1 MTAGCTRHPNVTIA
15 GCQTGLAGLGWAGL
29 GWAWL
34 GWAGWAGLSGEE
46 ETV

>member
-1 MTAGCTRHPNVTIA
+1 MTAACTRHPNVTIA
-15 GCQTGLAGLGWAGL
+15 GCQAGLGWAG
-29 GWAWL
+29 L

>member
-15 GCQTGLAGLGWAGL
+15 GCQAGLGWDGWAGLAGL
-29 GWAWL
+29 
-34 GWAGWAGLSGEE
+34 AGLSGEE